1 MDSMIDRKKVSS
13 QVLERIKEK
22 IKSGDFPAG
31 EKLPSEMEL
40 ARQFGVSRAPIRE
53 ALSILSASGIV
64 ESRQGGGSRVH
75 PVPLVDMLEQ
85 IPYDVVKIEEVH
97 DLLEMRSVIEVEA
110 AALAA
115 VRHTSAE
122 EDELKQALEE
132 FSKTVADEQE
142 VGARADFSFHRVML
156 KAARNPFLEQ
166 TMNNVSGLLQKAL
179 DYSLSQNVGRQEKR
193 EEVYA
198 EHQVI
203 YEAFCRR
210 DPEAARAAMRTHL
223 ENARRKLGDT
233 RVDH

>member
-1 MDSMIDRKKVSS
+1 MDSIIDRKKVSS
-13 QVLERIKEK
+13 QVLERIKDN
-22 IKSGDFPAG
+22 IKSGEFPAG

-64 ESRQGGGSRVH
+64 ELRQGGGSRVNA
-75 PVPLVDMLEQ
+75 VPLVDMLEQ
-85 IPYDVVKIEEVH
+85 IPYDVVKVEEVH

-110 AALAA
+110 AAFAA

-122 EDELKQALEE
+122 EDELKEALEE
-132 FSKTVADEQE
+132 FSKTVADQKE
-142 VGARADFSFHRVML
+142 VGAQADFSFHRVIL

-193 EEVYA
+193 EEVYE

-210 DPEAARAAMRTHL
+210 DPEAARTAMRTHL